1 MLLSPFKAL
10 VRLVCVLPV
19 LLRPGVFIA
28 IAFTLL
34 WLVFVKPRVPALYH
48 AGCRSV
54 ARVVDVLVGLVLLP
68 EYALT
73 TSRRRRGHSPAA
85 PTLVVGHIAD
95 PILSGAHGVFE
106 RHEGTR
112 LSLNVVPWKLVG
124 LIVAV
129 CAGAWIVM
137 DKVTPTS
144 PTRHYLTVAF
154 QYWRDVEAWGDV
166 NPARRAAS
174 GGWYPPPPIVRGT
187 RRHPDGMHVALN
199 CLASQTCNGTVVL
212 AASSRILASQVVK
225 LKPHTGVIISLPIP
239 KLEAHTHARL
249 RVVVNHL

>member
-1 MLLSPFKAL
+1 MLLSPVKAL

-19 LLRPGVFIA
+19 LLRPGVFLA

-34 WLVFVKPRVPALYH
+34 WLIFVKPRAPALYH

-73 TSRRRRGHSPAA
+73 ASRRKRGLAPASQ
-85 PTLVVGHIAD
+85 TLVVGHIAD
-95 PILSGAHGVFE
+95 PILSGAQGVFQ

-112 LSLNVVPWKLVG
+112 LTLNVVPWKFAG

-144 PTRHYLTVAF
+144 PTRHSLTVAF

-174 GGWYPPPPIVRGT
+174 GGWYSPPPIVRGT

-199 CLASQTCNGTVVL
+199 CLTTQTCAGTVVL
-212 AASSRILASQVVK
+212 TAGSQTLASRIVK
-225 LKPHTGVIISLPIP
+225 LKPHTGAIISLPIP
-239 KLEAHTHARL
+239 KRQPHMHVPLHVIVDHR
-249 RVVVNHL
+249 